1 MELTENEK
9 KLINFLRDTNE
20 PPANLLLRFIIG
32 VEVLRDKIKEIDPY
46 QASIEERRISQATDC
61 MRSMD

>member
-20 PPANLLLRFIIG
+20 PPANILLWYISGL
-32 VEVLRDKIKEIDPY
+32 EVSRDKIKDIDPY
-46 QASIEERRISQATDC
+46 LTIIDNQRIEKATRC
-61 MRSMD
+61 MQSMY